1 MNCDLQESVED
12 TAYLNLYPV
21 AFQVR
26 DAILSVMTL
35 SGSTVSSRETRQES
49 SISGAE
55 VCLANA
61 STN

>member
-12 TAYLNLYPV
+12 TAYLNLYPM
-21 AFQVR
+21 AFQAR
-26 DAILSVMTL
+26 DAILSAMPL
-35 SGSTVSSRETRQES
+35 SGSAVSSRETRQES

-55 VCLANA
+55 ACLANT